1 MEKISVFLLLLGVL
15 QFLSK
20 NPSFGIEINNKCS
33 TLFHKV
39 KGKALSGHVISVHQA
54 SSEIAC
60 THKCLSNPKCASF
73 NFELQQSRS
82 LSTCELN
89 AVSRTSP
96 YNELKSRHG
105 FAYYEPLTPREMPKQ
120 EITGFSPTT
129 SNLIM
134 ARTTTQGA
142 QEVSPTQDQATT
154 PASRVPSTQPATT
167 AAQEVSPATTQGAQ
181 EVSPTQDQATTPASR
196 VPSTQPTTTA
206 AQEVS
211 PTTTRG
217 AQEVSPTQDQAT
229 TPTSRVPST
238 QPATTAAQEVSPTTA
253 QGAQE
258 VSPTQDQAT
267 TPTSRVPS
275 TQPATTAAQDSPTTA
290 QGAHEVSPTQ
300 DQATTSASRVPSTQP
315 ATTAAPVSNCGQYW
329 YTYKSGCLRL
339 FEDGKTW
346 VDANQHCATFN
357 TRGKGNG
364 RLISIFSKDDNN
376 QIVKH
381 LSKGEYYIGLND
393 LNKTGTYRWVD
404 GTTASFTDWKNGFP
418 KANDRKDGVV
428 IKKNGNDGKW
438 QMKDSDI
445 GMPFICECPD
455 GPCA

>member
-1 MEKISVFLLLLGVL
+1 M
-15 QFLSK
+15 
-20 NPSFGIEINNKCS
+20 
-33 TLFHKV
+33 
-39 KGKALSGHVISVHQA
+39 HQA

-142 QEVSPTQDQATT
+142 QEVSPTQDQAAT

-167 AAQEVSPATTQGAQ
+167 AAQQVSPTTTQGAQ

-196 VPSTQPTTTA
+196 VPSTQPATTA
-206 AQEVS
+206 AQQVS
-211 PTTTRG
+211 PTTTQG

-229 TPTSRVPST
+229 TPASRVPST
-238 QPATTAAQEVSPTTA
+238 QPATTAAQEVSPTTT

-258 VSPTQDQAT
+258 VSPTQDQAA
-267 TPTSRVPS
+267 TP
-275 TQPATTAAQDSPTTA
+275 
-290 QGAHEVSPTQ
+290 
-300 DQATTSASRVPSTQP
+300 ASRVPSTRP
-315 ATTAAPVSNCGQYW
+315 ATTAAP
-329 YTYKSGCLRL
+329 
-339 FEDGKTW
+339 GKW
-346 VDANQHCATFN
+346 FA
-357 TRGKGNG
+357 K
-364 RLISIFSKDDNN
+364 
-376 QIVKH
+376 
-381 LSKGEYYIGLND
+381 SKGPHSQQKFGFI
-393 LNKTGTYRWVD
+393 KRVD
-404 GTTASFTDWKNGFP
+404 K
-418 KANDRKDGVV
+418 
-428 IKKNGNDGKW
+428 
-438 QMKDSDI
+438 
-445 GMPFICECPD
+445 C
-455 GPCA
+455 